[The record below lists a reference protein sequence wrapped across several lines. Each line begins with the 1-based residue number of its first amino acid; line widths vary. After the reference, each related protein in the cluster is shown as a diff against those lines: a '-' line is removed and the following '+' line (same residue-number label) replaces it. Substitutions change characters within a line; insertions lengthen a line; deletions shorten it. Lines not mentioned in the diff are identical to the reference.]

1 MKSLLSQFAGQ
12 ISLVLTVPVI
22 VTGHQE
28 LPAGFMI
35 EWLGDIEIV

>member
-28 LPAGFMI
+28 LPAGFYDRVT
-35 EWLGDIEIV
+35 G